1 MSKTIAFSVL
11 VSVFVVAGVVFTNFR
26 INSLR
31 NDLHDAY
38 RHVSTEMQERGGFF
52 GGIPV
57 DKLHTMRVWEDGS
70 YNIEYQDGTSE
81 RGCLPEGLCQD

>member
-1 MSKTIAFSVL
+1 MKYLIIVL
-11 VSVFVVAGVVFTNFR
+11 ATAVVVSVGFTNFR

-31 NDLHDAY
+31 NDLHNAY
-38 RHVSTEMQERGGFF
+38 RHVSTEIQERDGFF
-52 GGIPV
+52 GGVPV

-81 RGCLPEGLCQD
+81 RGCLPDGLCDDR